1 MDKGVPYCLLHNYIV
16 KKDKVI
22 PKCRGNKPMNTGLSY
37 KRTGKSS
44 DNYRCKYLIYL
55 KDIHKQENQ

>member
-1 MDKGVPYCLLHNYIV
+1 MDKIIPYCLLHNYIV

-22 PKCRGNKPMNTGLSY
+22 SKCRGNKPVNTGLSY

-55 KDIHKQENQ
+55 KDIHK

>member
-1 MDKGVPYCLLHNYIV
+1 MDYLYYNYIV

-55 KDIHKQENQ
+55 KDI

>member
-1 MDKGVPYCLLHNYIV
+1 MDKIIPYCLLHNYIV

-22 PKCRGNKPMNTGLSY
+22 SKCRGNKPINTGLSY

-55 KDIHKQENQ
+55 KDIHK

>member
-22 PKCRGNKPMNTGLSY
+22 PKCRGNKPMNTGVSY

-44 DNYRCKYLIYL
+44 DNYRCKYLIY
-55 KDIHKQENQ
+55 

>member
-1 MDKGVPYCLLHNYIV
+1 MDKGIPYCLLHNYIV
-16 KKDKVI
+16 RKDEVI
-22 PKCRGNKPMNTGLSY
+22 LKCRGNKPMNTGLSY

-55 KDIHKQENQ
+55 KDI

>member
-55 KDIHKQENQ
+55 NDI

>member
-1 MDKGVPYCLLHNYIV
+1 MDKGIPYCLLHNYIV
-16 KKDKVI
+16 RKDKVI
-22 PKCRGNKPMNTGLSY
+22 SKCRGNKPINTGLSY

-55 KDIHKQENQ
+55 KDI